1 MPEIG
6 AILIRPALLSQRPL
20 PFRDSS
26 NSSNL
31 FGIPG
36 AQGAAGELVAPGRV
50 ARPPILLQAH
60 TDVNE
65 VQGGQFLAPQK
76 NSRAHGMLID
86 GVSSDGKAN
95 RQALAYFGTAY
106 GRRRRQQ
113 H

>member
-6 AILIRPALLSQRPL
+6 AILISPALLSQRPL

-65 VQGGQFLAPQK
+65 DREDSFLPPKKTHVPMAC
-76 NSRAHGMLID
+76 
-86 GVSSDGKAN
+86 
-95 RQALAYFGTAY
+95 
-106 GRRRRQQ
+106 
-113 H
+113 